1 MKVLV
6 LAGTREAR
14 ELVELLSGERDI
26 EVVASLAGHTSS
38 PAPLPCSVRSGGFGG
53 IDGLHGYLCAENV
66 GAIVDATHPFSARMP
81 HHALA
86 AARRAGVPHLRL
98 RRPPYRRQ
106 PGDRWFEVD
115 DMVGAAAVLRCLDA
129 RRVLL
134 SVGRL
139 DLEPFSELPGVHFLV
154 RSVEAPPHC
163 PPGATVV
170 AAKGPFTVEGERALL
185 ADHAI
190 DTLVTK
196 DSGGGDAKLLAARA
210 AGLPVVMVRR
220 PPDVDGEAVPEPR
233 AALAWVRSLRPP
245 APGPHGGDA
254 AVLAAWLGTDPDAI
268 LDLSASL
275 NPYAPDVATL
285 VARSASRVAHYPD
298 PLPATRALAGAIGV
312 DPDRLVLTNG
322 GAEGIALVASLEPVG
337 SVGEPEFSLYAR
349 HLAAVRDGA
358 PRWRSNPSNPLGR
371 LVPAATNAAVWDE
384 AFYPLATGAWTRGDD
399 RAWRLGSL
407 TKLWACPGLRLG
419 YVIAPTAA
427 QAEAI
432 RARQPRWAVNALA
445 LAVVEPLLAETDL
458 PGWASAIARRR
469 RELVEAL
476 SASGL
481 VVRDTDAC
489 WILVE
494 APGLRDQLARRTV
507 LVRDCSSFG
516 MPGMV
521 RIAVPGDADLDRLLS
536 ALDGVVEGPGGRA

>member
-14 ELVELLSGERDI
+14 ELVELLATERDV

-38 PAPLPCSVRSGGFGG
+38 PAPLPCPVRSGGFGG
-53 IDGLHGYLCAENV
+53 IDGLRRYLRAENV

-115 DMVGAAAVLRCLDA
+115 DMAGVAGALQCLDA

-139 DLEPFSELPGVHFLV
+139 DIEPFSALPGVHFVV
-154 RSVEAPPHC
+154 RSVEAPAHR

-170 AAKGPFTVEGERALL
+170 TARGPFTFEAEQSLL
-185 ADHAI
+185 ADHGVDA
-190 DTLVTK
+190 LVTK
-196 DSGGGDAKLLAARA
+196 DSGGDDAKLRAARA
-210 AGLPVVMVRR
+210 VGLPVVMVRR
-220 PPDVDGEAVPEPR
+220 PPGVDGEAVPDPR
-233 AALAWVRSLRPP
+233 AALAWVRSLTPP

-268 LDLSASL
+268 LELSASL
-275 NPYAPDVATL
+275 NPFAPDVATL
-285 VARSASRVAHYPD
+285 VARSASWVARYPD
-298 PLPATRALAGAIGV
+298 PRPVTGALAGAIGV

-322 GAEGIALVASLEPVG
+322 GAEAIALVAAQEPMG
-337 SVGEPEFSLYAR
+337 SFGEPEFSLYAR
-349 HLAAVRDGA
+349 HLADVRDGA
-358 PRWRSNPSNPLGR
+358 PQWRSNPSNPLGR
-371 LVPAATNAAVWDE
+371 LAPPAADAAVWDE
-384 AFYPLATGAWTRGDD
+384 AFYPLATGTWTRGDD

-419 YVIAPTAA
+419 YVIAPTPS

-445 LAVVEPLLAETDL
+445 LAVAEPLLAETDL
-458 PGWASAIARRR
+458 PGWASAIARQR

-476 SASGL
+476 SARGL

-494 APGLRDQLARRTV
+494 APGLRDQLARRAV

-516 MPGMV
+516 MPGV
-521 RIAVPGDADLDRLLS
+521 ARIAVPGDAGLDRLLT
-536 ALDGVVEGPGGRA
+536 ALDGVVEDPGGQP

>member
-14 ELVELLSGERDI
+14 ELVELLATEGDV

-38 PAPLPCSVRSGGFGG
+38 PAPLPCPVRSGGFGG
-53 IDGLHGYLCAENV
+53 IDGLRRYLRAENV

-86 AARRAGVPHLRL
+86 AARRAAVPHLRL

-115 DMVGAAAVLRCLDA
+115 DMAAAAVALRCLDA

-139 DLEPFSELPGVHFLV
+139 DIEPFTALPRVHFVV
-154 RSVEAPPHC
+154 RSVEAPVHRSR
-163 PPGATVV
+163 GATVV
-170 AAKGPFTVEGERALL
+170 ATRGPFTVEGERALL
-185 ADHAI
+185 ADHRI
-190 DTLVTK
+190 DALVTK
-196 DSGGGDAKLLAARA
+196 DSGGDDAKLRAARG

-220 PPDVDGEAVPEPR
+220 PPDVDGEAVADPR
-233 AALAWVRSLRPP
+233 AALAWVRSLTPP
-245 APGPHGGDA
+245 PPGPHGGDA
-254 AVLAAWLGTDPDAI
+254 RAVAAWLGTDPDAI

-275 NPYAPDVATL
+275 NPYVPDVATL
-285 VARSASRVAHYPD
+285 VAGSAARVAHYPD
-298 PLPATRALAGAIGV
+298 PSPATRALADAIGV

-322 GAEGIALVASLEPVG
+322 GAEGIALVAAQEPVG
-337 SVGEPEFSLYAR
+337 SVEEPEFSLYAR
-349 HLAAVRDGA
+349 HLAEVRDGA
-358 PRWRSNPSNPLGR
+358 PRWRSNPSNPLGQ
-371 LVPAATNAAVWDE
+371 LAPAGTDAAVWDE
-384 AFYPLATGAWTRGDD
+384 AFYPLVTGAWTRGDD
-399 RAWRLGSL
+399 EAWRLGSL

-419 YVIAPTAA
+419 YVIAPTPPE
-427 QAEAI
+427 AEAI

-458 PGWASAIARRR
+458 PTWASAIARRR
-469 RELVEAL
+469 RELVEVL
-476 SASGL
+476 SARGL

-494 APGLRDQLARRTV
+494 APGLRDQLARRAV
-507 LVRDCSSFG
+507 LVRDCTSFG
-516 MPGMV
+516 MPGVV
-521 RIAVPGDADLDRLLS
+521 RIAVPGDAGLDRLLT
-536 ALDGVVEGPGGRA
+536 ALDGVVDGAGGRA